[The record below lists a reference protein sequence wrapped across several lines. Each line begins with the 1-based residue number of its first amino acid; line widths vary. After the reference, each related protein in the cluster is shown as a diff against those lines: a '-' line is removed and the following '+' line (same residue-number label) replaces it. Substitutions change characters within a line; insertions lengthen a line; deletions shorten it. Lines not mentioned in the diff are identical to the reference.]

1 MIEPKRSICHEI
13 KNTKHCPESKEN
25 ARLQVNKIFFLL
37 VSEME
42 WRTLSQIWNLVFL
55 KKGKIWCS
63 KFNKIIPRTSVGAGP
78 TQRWLMRHCCSRN
91 HSECIPPLSQME
103 QLRGNYFF
111 KLGKLLCQLSEM
123 PNSCLSCILEQV
135 LLFQRAPSWFLL

>member
-42 WRTLSQIWNLVFL
+42 WRTLSQIWNLF
-55 KKGKIWCS
+55 
-63 KFNKIIPRTSVGAGP
+63 
-78 TQRWLMRHCCSRN
+78 
-91 HSECIPPLSQME
+91 
-103 QLRGNYFF
+103 FF
-111 KLGKLLCQLSEM
+111 KKRENLVQQIQQNHPKDLGGSWTNTKVINETLLLQKSQRVHPSPFTDGAAEGKL
-123 PNSCLSCILEQV
+123 
-135 LLFQRAPSWFLL
+135 FF